1 MIRIENLTK
10 IYKSKKKN
18 NCVALNK
25 ISFSL
30 PEKGL
35 VFIIGKSGSGKSTLL
50 NMLGGLDSVSSGK
63 INVFGNDIHKF
74 SESKLYS
81 YRSNM
86 VGFIFQ
92 DFHLLDDLTV
102 EENIA
107 ISLKL
112 ERIEIKDKINA
123 VLKEVDLEGYN
134 SRYPNELSGGQKQRV
149 AIARA
154 LIKNPNII
162 LADEPTGNLDSN
174 TTKQIIRLIKK
185 ISKDKLVIIV
195 SHNLYD
201 AYDYADRIIELS
213 EGHIINDLEIN
224 KNYSNDIK
232 VEGNRLILPLLKKF
246 EKEELTDI
254 LNRCKDNSITEI
266 VQDDN
271 KFVKTKNKYN
281 GHKLIDINKNTL
293 SLKETFKFSYLFGKK
308 RTMRFLF
315 SSIMLAMLVVVL
327 ALGQSIAYF
336 DSGDIITQELNSQ
349 NTNFII
355 NKNIDNSIG
364 SNKTKIITNEDIAN
378 FEEIEN
384 VKVYKLYNDS
394 LRATGFNGVC
404 TLNPAQVDINNIYIK
419 ETFGTL
425 ETTKEYAQK
434 LLKLDELDI
443 YSGSIQYKPS
453 GVYITDFVADSLIVS
468 ESHGETY
475 DDLLGYSYE
484 SKIWWWGYINGIIK
498 TDYKTKYKS
507 VIEKIQKQY
516 RIDEYTED
524 IIEFMDYISQAL
536 AISYTFEED
545 YISTFDAYDS
555 NKNFKYTYKLAI
567 NGVDVSKSVPY
578 VGPGS
583 VHNYEIN
590 KGEIYMNYKIYNSI
604 FNTNYSLENVNTF
617 VPHKIEFQAKG
628 FYDEIEFKR
637 TLTIAKIGAFNSP
650 TIIMDEETHNDYKKE
665 FTSCIGLYIDG
676 DNIKEA
682 INLAID
688 NDYVANSIRMSAV
701 QTMTKAVKVFNRF
714 FELIVGILICSCLF
728 TIVSFGVKNVK
739 SNMYEIGV
747 LKALGCKYSRF
758 VIIFITHTLVINILL
773 LAISTAGFYIFS
785 GVANNILTESLKQLA
800 SNHIVLNLNFIKFDL
815 ELIINNNLLISSMS
829 LISTL
834 IPLLMLK
841 RIKPISI
848 IKAKE

>member
-162 LADEPTGNLDSN
+162 LADEPTGNLESN
-174 TTKQIIRLIKK
+174 TTKQIIRLKKK

-213 EGHIINDLEIN
+213 EGHI
-224 KNYSNDIK
+224 
-232 VEGNRLILPLLKKF
+232 
-246 EKEELTDI
+246 
-254 LNRCKDNSITEI
+254 LNSCKDNSITEI

-293 SLKETFKFSYLFGKK
+293 SLKETFKFSYLFGKN

-336 DSGDIITQELNSQ
+336 DSGDIITQELN
-349 NTNFII
+349 
-355 NKNIDNSIG
+355 
-364 SNKTKIITNEDIAN
+364 
-378 FEEIEN
+378 
-384 VKVYKLYNDS
+384 
-394 LRATGFNGVC
+394 
-404 TLNPAQVDINNIYIK
+404 
-419 ETFGTL
+419 
-425 ETTKEYAQK
+425 
-434 LLKLDELDI
+434 
-443 YSGSIQYKPS
+443 
-453 GVYITDFVADSLIVS
+453 
-468 ESHGETY
+468 
-475 DDLLGYSYE
+475 
-484 SKIWWWGYINGIIK
+484 
-498 TDYKTKYKS
+498 
-507 VIEKIQKQY
+507 
-516 RIDEYTED
+516 
-524 IIEFMDYISQAL
+524 
-536 AISYTFEED
+536 
-545 YISTFDAYDS
+545 
-555 NKNFKYTYKLAI
+555 
-567 NGVDVSKSVPY
+567 
-578 VGPGS
+578 
-583 VHNYEIN
+583 
-590 KGEIYMNYKIYNSI
+590 
-604 FNTNYSLENVNTF
+604 
-617 VPHKIEFQAKG
+617 
-628 FYDEIEFKR
+628 
-637 TLTIAKIGAFNSP
+637 
-650 TIIMDEETHNDYKKE
+650 
-665 FTSCIGLYIDG
+665 
-676 DNIKEA
+676 
-682 INLAID
+682 
-688 NDYVANSIRMSAV
+688 
-701 QTMTKAVKVFNRF
+701 
-714 FELIVGILICSCLF
+714 
-728 TIVSFGVKNVK
+728 
-739 SNMYEIGV
+739 
-747 LKALGCKYSRF
+747 
-758 VIIFITHTLVINILL
+758 
-773 LAISTAGFYIFS
+773 
-785 GVANNILTESLKQLA
+785 
-800 SNHIVLNLNFIKFDL
+800 
-815 ELIINNNLLISSMS
+815 
-829 LISTL
+829 
-834 IPLLMLK
+834 
-841 RIKPISI
+841 
-848 IKAKE
+848 